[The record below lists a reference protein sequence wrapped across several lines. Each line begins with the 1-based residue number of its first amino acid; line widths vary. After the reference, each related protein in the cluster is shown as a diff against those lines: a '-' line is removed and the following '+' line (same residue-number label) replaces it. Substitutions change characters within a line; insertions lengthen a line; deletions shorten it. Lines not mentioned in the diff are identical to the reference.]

1 MSKGGDLEA
10 VWLMTK
16 IARHF
21 LFAITGRGSS
31 LVDSLNLHYRFF
43 YCLILL
49 GSVLFSSASLAER
62 YDYRHGVSYIEPLKY
77 SAEFKHVEYVN
88 PNAPKGGTLRFPE
101 LGTFDNFNVM
111 VDKGRRAFG
120 SELLGIRAITTDSLI
135 EPSYDEPAS
144 FYGTDKNCFVTVYP
158 LYLSGFC

>member
-1 MSKGGDLEA
+1 MLKGGDLEA

-16 IARHF
+16 IARQF
-21 LFAITGRGSS
+21 LFDRAARGSS
-31 LVDSLNLHYRFF
+31 LADPLNLYFRFF
-43 YCLILL
+43 HRVTLL
-49 GSVLFSSASLAER
+49 GCVLFSSASLADR
-62 YDYRHGVSYIEPLKY
+62 YDYQHGVSYIEPLKY

-88 PNAPKGGTLRFPE
+88 PNAPGGGTLRFPE

-135 EPSYDEPAS
+135 AVSYTHLTLPTNRE
-144 FYGTDKNCFVTVYP
+144 V
-158 LYLSGFC
+158 